1 MTIRTSKHVHG
12 TGSIEALPSG
22 RFRVRAPDGR
32 GGYRRVGS
40 YDTYGE
46 ARRML
51 EAALIVVASNPTT
64 SALCFRQY
72 AERVIDR
79 WKLAGKQTYRE
90 DRSRLATMIV
100 PHAERAQLPLD
111 QITRGEVRQWSVG
124 LKAQKHAR
132 GKLYGNQSIKHALNL
147 VRGIFAAAIE
157 DELIQTNPAEGV
169 KPPKRRKGEQQ
180 DDWTALE
187 PREIKRLITHP
198 DLTYEQ
204 RTVFSLAIY
213 TGPREGELAALL
225 RTDVVD
231 LDGADPHL
239 TVSKSWDDDSTK
251 TGKSRRVALIPAAVK
266 LLRAWL
272 AHSSATVSK
281 NLWGY
286 IYARGYDWGWARK
299 IDKTRSVC
307 WLGAPQRAGIRR
319 KVWFH
324 HLRDTCASNLL
335 TGTWRRRWS
344 VAESLRCSATPRR
357 G

>member
-1 MTIRTSKHVHG
+1 
-12 TGSIEALPSG
+12 
-22 RFRVRAPDGR
+22 
-32 GGYRRVGS
+32 
-40 YDTYGE
+40 
-46 ARRML
+46 ML
-51 EAALIVVASNPTT
+51 EAASIVGAINPPV
-64 SALCFRQY
+64 SALCFANY

-100 PHAERAQLPLD
+100 PHAEWAQLPLD
-111 QITRGEVRQWSVG
+111 QITRGEVRQWSVH

-187 PREIKRLITHP
+187 PREIKRLLSHP
-198 DLTYEQ
+198 ELTYEQ

-213 TGPREGELAALL
+213 TGLREGELAALL
-225 RTDVVD
+225 RTDLID

-239 TVSKSWDDDSTK
+239 TVTKSWDDASTK

-266 LLRAWL
+266 MLREWL
-272 AHSSATVSK
+272 AHTNGSVSK
-281 NLWGY
+281 NLWGH

-299 IDKTRSVC
+299 IDKTRGVC

-335 TGTWRRRWS
+335 TGTWGRKWS
-344 VAESLRCSATPRR
+344 VTEVASML
-357 G
+357 GH